1 MATVFLASGMQTELM
16 TADDTGTVSVT
27 IETRPGLIT
36 EQADAI
42 LSEAESIVA
51 AHEDVESYMLRYNN
65 DEGTITAY
73 LKDDRK
79 MSTDEVVSQWE
90 NEMADLENCTV
101 TVEASTSMSM
111 MGRAV
116 DTRPS

>member
-1 MATVFLASGMQTELM
+1 
-16 TADDTGTVSVT
+16 
-27 IETRPGLIT
+27 
-36 EQADAI
+36 
-42 LSEAESIVA
+42 
-51 AHEDVESYMLRYNN
+51 
-65 DEGTITAY
+65 
-73 LKDDRK
+73 

-111 MGRAV
+111 WAGAV